1 MRYTFQHTSIE
12 IKTVDSNSLSFIFFM
27 IFNVILNIE
36 IENHFSPQL
45 DSNKIEVKHL
55 FVHSYTTI

>member
-27 IFNVILNIE
+27 IFNIILNIE
-36 IENHFSPQL
+36 IENHFPPQL
-45 DSNKIEVKHL
+45 DSNKIEVKH
-55 FVHSYTTI
+55 F